1 MSSPNETKSN
11 NGDPVTNN
19 AVADDSTASTHTLTF
34 PKKLISEIS
43 RAEKRARKKRKVLN
57 LFF

>member
-1 MSSPNETKSN
+1 MSSQTKSN

-34 PKKLISEIS
+34 PKKT
-43 RAEKRARKKRKVLN
+43 N
-57 LFF
+57 F